1 MQQTLAETITYAE
14 IGLSMGSS
22 SETKI
27 TQTMIT
33 DDRVQYAQLNHN
45 LMCSRSEHNNAV
57 SEHTNAISTQLLE
70 NFNDYSTGKLN
81 RNYIPIT
88 IIL

>member
-22 SETKI
+22 SGTKI
-27 TQTMIT
+27 TQTLIT
-33 DDRVQYAQLNHN
+33 DDKVEYAQLDHE
-45 LMCSRSEHNNAV
+45 LMRSRSEHNNVV
-57 SEHTNAISTQLLE
+57 SEHTNAISTRLLE

-88 IIL
+88 I